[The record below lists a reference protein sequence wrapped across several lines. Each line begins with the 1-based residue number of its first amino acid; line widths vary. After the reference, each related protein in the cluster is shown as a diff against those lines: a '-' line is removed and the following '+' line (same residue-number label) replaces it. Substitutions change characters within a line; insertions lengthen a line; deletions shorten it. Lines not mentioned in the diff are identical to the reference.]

1 MKNKDNFVRKCAVGP
16 KNLDGQ
22 IEYYNEVN
30 NKINDCLEKKKEYE
44 EEINKEEKS
53 TNKNLSFKEQLEL
66 YLVIIDLIKKEKE
79 NYYNIDLVELKKRL
93 EIIFDKINDYKKLNA
108 SLNFLYENKNKIL
121 FENISFNNNSLDSL
135 DNPCPENH
143 LLIRLNDELKCLH
156 CSFSTKDYK
165 LTKEELDFLTKSAL
179 KKKILVQDRTKENLI
194 FYECKN
200 ISEEQDSEIVTIR
213 KR

>member
-1 MKNKDNFVRKCAVGP
+1 MLG
-16 KNLDGQ
+16 
-22 IEYYNEVN
+22 
-30 NKINDCLEKKKEYE
+30 KKKEYE
-44 EEINKEEKS
+44 EVINKEEK
-53 TNKNLSFKEQLEL
+53 TTDKNLSFKEQLEL
-66 YLVIIDLIKKEKE
+66 YLVLIDLIKKGKD
-79 NYYNIDLVELKKRL
+79 NYYNMDLIELKKRL
-93 EIIFDKINDYKKLNA
+93 ESIFDKINDYKKLNA
-108 SLNFLYENKNKIL
+108 SLNFLYENKNKII